1 MDGTT
6 HQSQDLIS
14 RRSVT
19 KPYRLVVA
27 LAALA
32 LALAVGAPAASAGTA
47 HRGHWSGRHG
57 GQGSER
63 HGGTVL
69 TSEVFGS
76 QPTGPVLFGVAPG
89 GAPWVI
95 SRGDAKVRRDG
106 RVQVRLDGLVIPTPP
121 SNGTNPVPEIAA
133 TVYCNGAAVG
143 TTSAVPFSLDGNARI
158 DDTLATPL
166 PSPCLAPAVLF
177 NPASS
182 GVVTTTSYIAAT
194 GA

>member
-6 HQSQDLIS
+6 HGSQDLIS

-27 LAALA
+27 LATLA
-32 LALAVGAPAASAGTA
+32 LALAVGAPAAFAGTG
-47 HRGHWSGRHG
+47 HR

-63 HGGTVL
+63 HGDTVL
-69 TSEVFGS
+69 KSEVFGS

-95 SRGDAKVRRDG
+95 NRGDAKVRRDG

-143 TTSAVPFSLDGNARI
+143 TTSAVPFSLAGNARI

>member
-6 HQSQDLIS
+6 QQPQDLIS
-14 RRSVT
+14 TRALT
-19 KPYRLVVA
+19 KA
-27 LAALA
+27 LGLILA
-32 LALAVGAPAASAGTA
+32 LASLAFAVGVTPALAS
-47 HRGHWSGRHG
+47 HGHHG
-57 GQGSER
+57 QASKQLR
-63 HGGTVL
+63 GTVL
-69 TSEVFGS
+69 QSEAFGS

-95 SRGDAKVRRDG
+95 HRSDVRVRRDG
-106 RVQVRLDGLVIPTPP
+106 FVDVRLVGLVIPTPP

-143 TTSAVPFSLDGNARI
+143 TTKAVPFSNAGDARI
-158 DDTLATPL
+158 VASLGTPL

-177 NPASS
+177 NPAAG
-182 GVVTTTSYIAAT
+182 GVVTTTNYIAAT

>member
-1 MDGTT
+1 MDETT
-6 HQSQDLIS
+6 HHPQDLIS

-19 KPYRLVVA
+19 KPYRLIVA
-27 LAALA
+27 LATLA
-32 LALAVGAPAASAGTA
+32 LALAVGVPAAFAGTG
-47 HRGHWSGRHG
+47 HRGHRGH
-57 GQGSER
+57 GSER
-63 HGGTVL
+63 QGGTVL
-69 TSEVFGS
+69 RSKVFGS
-76 QPTGPVLFGVAPG
+76 QPTGPVLFGVPPG

-95 SRGDAKVRRDG
+95 DKGDARVRRDG

-143 TTSAVPFSLDGNARI
+143 TTSAVPFSPAGNARI

-177 NPASS
+177 NPAAS
-182 GVVTTTSYIAAT
+182 GVVTTTNYIAAT

>member
-1 MDGTT
+1 MNQTT
-6 HQSQDLIS
+6 CQPHDSIS
-14 RRSVT
+14 RRSVS
-19 KPYRLVVA
+19 KPYRLMVA
-27 LAALA
+27 LATVA
-32 LALAVGAPAASAGTA
+32 LALAVGASMAVART
-47 HRGHWSGRHG
+47 GHN
-57 GQGSER
+57 GQRSER
-63 HGGTVL
+63 HGRTVL
-69 TSEVFGS
+69 KSDVFGS

-95 SRGDAKVRRDG
+95 RKGDVMVRRDG
-106 RVQVRLDGLVIPTPP
+106 RVMVRLDGLVIPTPP

-143 TTSAVPFSLDGNARI
+143 TTSAVPFSLAGNARI

-177 NPASS
+177 NPASG
-182 GVVTTTSYIAAT
+182 GVVTTTAYIAAT